1 MLLFLEIHRN
11 YTKHLICEFLVNR
24 QIFTGFRAKM
34 REILLLVIATVA
46 VVSGVDEW
54 WHSAIIYQ
62 IYPRSFKDSNGDGVG
77 DINGITSKLPYLKD
91 IGVDAIWLSPIFLSP
106 MLDFGYDITDYKKI
120 APEYG
125 TMEDFNRLMAEAKKL
140 GLRVVL
146 DYVINH
152 TSNESEWFIKSTQR
166 DPNYADYYIWAHGKP
181 DPKNPDY
188 LGPPNNWVSV
198 FRKSAWEYNVQR
210 GQYYLHQ
217 FAVGQPDLNFRNAKV
232 VEEMKDVLRFWL
244 DKGVSGIRI
253 DAINHLYEVD
263 PANYDG
269 HYPDE
274 PLSGAPGATPEDYNY
289 LNHIYTKDQNETY
302 NIVYDLKV
310 VLDQYTEKQNDSKII
325 LTEAYADLP
334 KIMRYYGDKN
344 HNGSVPFNF
353 FYLTE
358 LNNKSNARDMKMTID
373 KWMTHM
379 PTGKVA
385 NWVNGNHDQSRLASK
400 FGIDRVDVMNMLA
413 LVLPG
418 ITITYQGE
426 EIGMTDGHVSWKDTK
441 DPQACNTEDPI
452 NYWKSSR
459 DPARTPF
466 HWDAS
471 ANAGFSTASATWLP
485 VADNYQTVNVA
496 VEKAAAKSHYKFYK
510 ELVAVKRLP
519 AVRSGD
525 LEVRAICEN
534 VLTVARFLPGHPVV
548 VGVINLYDAEIP
560 VDLSDLHLLPR
571 DLQVEASG
579 TYCKLEKGDKI
590 QKGRVTMSPH
600 CALVLS
606 SSQNCC
612 SAPK

>member
-1 MLLFLEIHRN
+1 
-11 YTKHLICEFLVNR
+11 
-24 QIFTGFRAKM
+24 M
-34 REILLLVIATVA
+34 RKILLLVIATA
-46 VVSGVDEW
+46 AAVSGVDEW
-54 WHSAIIYQ
+54 WHSAVIYQ
-62 IYPRSFKDSNGDGVG
+62 IYPRSFKDSNGDGIG

-106 MLDFGYDITDYKKI
+106 MFDFGYDITDYKKI

-125 TMEDFNRLMAEAKKL
+125 TMEDFNKLMAEAKKL

-152 TSNESEWFIKSTQR
+152 TSNDSEWFIKSTQR

-244 DKGVSGIRI
+244 EKGVSGIRI
-253 DAINHLYEVD
+253 DAVNHLYEVD
-263 PANYDG
+263 PANHDG

-310 VLDQYTEKQNDSKII
+310 ILDQYTEKQNDSKIM

-344 HNGSVPFNF
+344 RNGSVPFNF
-353 FYLTE
+353 FYMTE
-358 LNNKSNARDMKMTID
+358 LTNKSNARDIKMAID

-379 PTGKVA
+379 PAGKVA

-400 FGIDRVDVMNMLA
+400 FGVDRVDVMNMLA
-413 LVLPG
+413 LILPG

-426 EIGMTDGHVSWKDTK
+426 EIGMTDGHISWKDTK
-441 DPQACNTEDPI
+441 DPQACNTEDPV
-452 NYWKSSR
+452 NYYKSSR

-466 HWDAS
+466 HWDAT
-471 ANAGFSTASATWLP
+471 ANAGFSTGSSTWLP

-496 VEKAAAKSHYKFYK
+496 VEKAAAKSHFKFYK
-510 ELVAVKRLP
+510 EVVAVKRLP

-525 LEVRAICEN
+525 LEVRALCEN
-534 VLTVARFLPGHPVV
+534 VIAVARYLPGHPVV
-548 VGVINLYDAEIP
+548 VGVINLFDAEIP
-560 VDLSDLHLLPR
+560 VDLNSIHLLPR

-579 TYCKLEKGDKI
+579 AYCKLEKGDKV
-590 QKGRVTMSPH
+590 QKGKVTMSPH

-606 SSQNCC
+606 STQNCC
-612 SAPK
+612 AAPK